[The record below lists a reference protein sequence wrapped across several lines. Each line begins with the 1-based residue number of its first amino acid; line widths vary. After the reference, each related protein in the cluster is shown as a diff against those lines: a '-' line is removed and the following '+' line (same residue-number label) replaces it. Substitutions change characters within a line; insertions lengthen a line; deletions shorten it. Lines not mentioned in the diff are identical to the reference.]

1 MMKAPI
7 SLFAGASE
15 VDLRGSKFQLIF
27 CGVRRLEDSGS
38 RQQVTGE
45 LPRTS
50 KHEWPGD
57 PGYDR
62 IFRTS
67 QMLQYPRKKVGEN
80 DPRKQPS
87 LKYLAGRN
95 AAVPGCTT
103 GSRARSHCA

>member
-1 MMKAPI
+1 MIKAPI
-7 SLFAGASE
+7 SLFADASE
-15 VDLRGSKFQLIF
+15 VDLRESELQLILR
-27 CGVRRLEDSGS
+27 GARRLEDSS
-38 RQQVTGE
+38 RQQVNGE